1 VCPLILLD
9 MDFDEDRSRARI
21 FRRCFAPKCFNTQQP
36 VSSGQCKQGT
46 QPFST
51 LAVGRW
57 LLVTEALRPQADSGG
72 ISVKR
77 KELAWDDDKLLKLM
91 IAA

>member
-1 VCPLILLD
+1 MLLPIINSN
-9 MDFDEDRSRARI
+9 SRDSSLSDSTTVPGTRQDKV
-21 FRRCFAPKCFNTQQP
+21 F
-36 VSSGQCKQGT
+36 SGQCKQGT
-46 QPFST
+46 QPFSS

-77 KELAWDDDKLLKLM
+77 KELVWDDDKLLKLI